1 MALICVATAR
11 SWHLRVDRIDMTVMS
26 NIAISKKDSIAIC
39 MSVVVGT
46 LVAVYFWYR
55 NSGGCV
61 DSVGVLIFYKH
72 GPVEYM
78 KILQLT

>member
-1 MALICVATAR
+1 MI
-11 SWHLRVDRIDMTVMS
+11 
-26 NIAISKKDSIAIC
+26 IAAVI
-39 MSVVVGT
+39 GT

-55 NSGGCV
+55 NSGGGV
-61 DSVGVLIFYKH
+61 HSVGVLIFYKH